1 MNNRLKILLPA
12 AVLLAG
18 AIAIAV
24 LVMTR
29 KRAHPVPARALPPL
43 VRVLKATPTNLQF
56 LVHSQGT
63 VTPRSQITLAA
74 EVSGRVLSISA
85 AMADGGYFEK
95 DEILATIE
103 SRDFEL
109 AVVRAQAQVAEAEA
123 SLSREQ
129 AEAELARKEW
139 DTLGNGT
146 TAPPLVLRAPQ
157 LLQAT
162 AHLEAARATLELAG
176 RDLER
181 TRVRA
186 PFAGRVLEK
195 LVDAGQFVNRG
206 TAMGRVYATDFVEVR
221 LPVPSEDLAYLDL
234 PVQSPGEAPTGAGPE
249 VVLQA
254 RFAGTT
260 SRWTGQIIRTEGE
273 IDSRSRMATLIA
285 RIADPF
291 QRKVGT
297 GHPPIALGLFVQ
309 AEIPGRTK
317 TNLFALPRTA
327 LRDDGRVLVVD
338 ENLKLRF
345 REVVLARSE
354 SDTIVVES
362 GIASGEQICL
372 SPLTMATEGQDVRV
386 VLETVEPATPNTPG
400 GTR

>member
-1 MNNRLKILLPA
+1 MNNRLKILLPV

-18 AIAIAV
+18 AITIAV

-29 KRAHPVPARALPPL
+29 KGAHPVPTQTLPQL
-43 VRVLKATPTNLQF
+43 VRVTKASPTNLQF
-56 LVHSQGT
+56 RVHSQGT
-63 VTPRSQITLAA
+63 VTPRSQITLAP
-74 EVSGRVLSISA
+74 EISGRVLSISS

-95 DEILATIE
+95 DDLLATID

-129 AEAELARKEW
+129 AEAEIARKEW
-139 DTLGNGT
+139 DSLGNGT
-146 TAPPLVLRAPQ
+146 TALPLVLRAPQ
-157 LLQAT
+157 LMQAT

-206 TAMGRVYATDFVEVR
+206 TAMARVYATDFAEVR
-221 LPVPSEDLAYLDL
+221 LPIPSDELAYLDV
-234 PVQSPGEAPTGAGPE
+234 PVQSPGEAPPTSGPK
-249 VVLQA
+249 VLLQA

-260 SRWTGQIIRTEGE
+260 NQWTGQIIRTEGE
-273 IDSRSRMATLIA
+273 IDTRSRMATLIA

-291 QRKVGT
+291 QRSAGT
-297 GHPPIALGLFVQ
+297 GHPPISLGLFVQ
-309 AEIPGRTK
+309 AEILGLTK
-317 TNLFALPRTA
+317 SNLFELPRTA
-327 LRDDGRVLVVD
+327 LRDDGRILVVD

-345 REVVLARSE
+345 REVGLARSGR
-354 SDTIVVES
+354 DTIVVES
-362 GIASGEQICL
+362 GIGPGEQICL
-372 SPLTMATEGQDVRV
+372 SPLTMVTEGQEVRV
-386 VLETVEPATPNTPG
+386 VLETVESIPTEAPG